1 MRVVVGVDGGGTK
14 TRVLVADERGEALG
28 TSEGAASAVRPGAV
42 EHSAD
47 VIAACVREALAAA
60 GVADVRPAALCVGV
74 AGVGRPAEREQLW
87 RALVERDVANE
98 VLVLPDAQVALD
110 DAFGDGP
117 GILLVSGTGS
127 IAFGRGPTGA
137 EARVGGWGPVCGD
150 EGSGAWIGRRALSV
164 VTASVDGREPETALV
179 GAVLTAAELN
189 EPGELVA
196 WAANATPA
204 QLATLAAVV
213 VSTAAGGD
221 LRANSILD
229 LAAEELAL
237 HVRTLAR
244 QLFADERAAC
254 SVALAGGLLKAGS
267 ALRKRLEHRLKS
279 STPGAQV
286 IAGEVRPER
295 GAMRAALA
303 LIGGSETADD
313 SADAP
318 EAEGDDGDPGTEDRV
333 IGDDAG
339 GGDASGIAD
348 NDPEVQASSRNA
360 GPEASGHDEDDAEQE
375 AEESSG
381 QEHVIERTGD

>member
-1 MRVVVGVDGGGTK
+1 MRVVVGVDGGGSK
-14 TRVLVADERGEALG
+14 TRVLVADGRGETLG
-28 TSEGAASAVRPGAV
+28 SYEGAASAVRPGAV

-47 VIAACVREALAAA
+47 VITACVKEAVATA
-60 GVADVRPAALCVGV
+60 GVADERPAALCVGV

-87 RALVERDVANE
+87 RALMERDIANE
-98 VLVLPDAQVALD
+98 LSVLPDAQVALD

-117 GILLVSGTGS
+117 GILLVAGTGS
-127 IAFGRGPTGA
+127 VAFGRGPTGT

-164 VTASVDGREPETALV
+164 VTASLDGREPETSLV

-196 WAANATPA
+196 WAAAATPA
-204 QLATLAAVV
+204 QLAILAATV
-213 VSTAAGGD
+213 VSAAEGGD

-254 SVALAGGLLKAGS
+254 PVALAGGLLRSGS
-267 ALRKRLEHRLKS
+267 TLRKRLEHRLKS
-279 STPGAQV
+279 STPGAQI

-303 LIGGSETADD
+303 LVGGPDKSELQPPVEENEDRQV
-313 SADAP
+313 ADAP
-318 EAEGDDGDPGTEDRV
+318 E
-333 IGDDAG
+333 
-339 GGDASGIAD
+339 
-348 NDPEVQASSRNA
+348 
-360 GPEASGHDEDDAEQE
+360 H
-375 AEESSG
+375 
-381 QEHVIERTGD
+381 EHATD

>member
-14 TRVLVADERGEALG
+14 TRVLVADENGAALG

-42 EHSAD
+42 LQSAE
-47 VIAACVREALAAA
+47 VIASSVREALAAA
-60 GVADVRPAALCVGV
+60 GVADELPAALCVGV
-74 AGVGRPAEREQLW
+74 AGVGRDAEREQL
-87 RALVERDVANE
+87 RSALVESELAGE
-98 VLVLPDAQVALD
+98 ILVLPDAQVALD

-127 IAFGRGPTGA
+127 VAFGRGPSGIRG
-137 EARVGGWGPVCGD
+137 RVGGWGPVCGD

-164 VTASVDGREPETALV
+164 VTAAVDGREPETALV

-196 WAANATPA
+196 WAARSTPA
-204 QLATLAAVV
+204 QLAMLAATV
-213 VSTAAGGD
+213 VSAAEGGD

-254 SVALAGGLLKAGS
+254 SVALAGGLLRIGS
-267 ALRKRLEHRLKS
+267 PLRKRLEHRLRS

-286 IAGEVRPER
+286 VAGDVHPER

-303 LIGGSETADD
+303 LVATA
-313 SADAP
+313 
-318 EAEGDDGDPGTEDRV
+318 T
-333 IGDDAG
+333 
-339 GGDASGIAD
+339 
-348 NDPEVQASSRNA
+348 
-360 GPEASGHDEDDAEQE
+360 GP
-375 AEESSG
+375 
-381 QEHVIERTGD
+381 